1 MISKEN
7 FIKFT
12 EVVESSLTRP
22 RCDLVE
28 WSATIASFLLDID
41 KNSFEGFKIDYWD
54 LLEKGYIN
62 YKIFTVDKVT
72 EITIDNWNDFY
83 DFYTKQ

>member
-41 KNSFEGFKIDYWD
+41 KNMFEGFKIDYWE

-72 EITIDNWNDFY
+72 EITIDNWSDFY